1 MKDPFS
7 GLFALQQLPE
17 PDILRK
23 QVTDIVD
30 FIPQKLSQLPR
41 VVNGRLAAAKAAKT
55 HNVVDNYLYVNTG

>member
-1 MKDPFS
+1 MLETHTD
-7 GLFALQQLPE
+7 A
-17 PDILRK
+17 K

-55 HNVVDNYLYVNTG
+55 HNIVDNYLYVNTGWPICALSLGTS